1 MAVVGLSKCF
11 FVNWYIWLR
20 MDVNRRTATTTVI
33 FLEVQM
39 IHSHYN
45 AIRIIVTLDYFY
57 ITLGKY
63 RYSLIRLWWNSLRNM
78 SLMAF
83 WGKQ

>member
-1 MAVVGLSKCF
+1 M
-11 FVNWYIWLR
+11 
-20 MDVNRRTATTTVI
+20 
-33 FLEVQM
+33 
-39 IHSHYN
+39 
-45 AIRIIVTLDYFY
+45 IVTLDYFY